1 MLTWL
6 RAAPY
11 IVSAV
16 ACGTILLWAYVSGV
30 DAGRTTVQR
39 EWDKQVAAQSA
50 AAAKL
55 KQQIEDAESLHRTKE
70 KESIH
75 ALAEAR
81 RTAEVAVAN
90 QRAEYER
97 RVQQSSERAT
107 EYMRMA
113 EAGEAERGN
122 LVRHTTEL
130 DRSLEEGRQLVQELR
145 TVVELRDSQLTEVGQ
160 QLLQTRALLEAG
172 ELYGR

>member
-1 MLTWL
+1 MLVWL
-6 RAAPY
+6 RVAPY

-16 ACGTILLWAYVSGV
+16 ACTVALLWAYIAGV
-30 DAGRTTVQR
+30 DAGKTAVQKD
-39 EWDKQVAAQSA
+39 WDKQVAEQSA
-50 AAAKL
+50 VAAKL
-55 KQQIEDAESLHRTKE
+55 KQQIEVAESIHRTKE
-70 KESIH
+70 KESTH

-81 RTAEVAVAN
+81 RIAEVAVAN

-97 RVQQSSERAT
+97 RVQQSSERTT
-107 EYMRMA
+107 EYVRMA
-113 EAGEAERGN
+113 EAGKAERGN
-122 LVRHTTEL
+122 LARHTAEL

-172 ELYGR
+172 EPDGR

>member
-16 ACGTILLWAYVSGV
+16 ACGAVLLWAYVSGV
-30 DAGRTTVQR
+30 DAGKTTVQR

-55 KQQIEDAESLHRTKE
+55 KQQIEDAESMHRTKE
-70 KESIH
+70 KESTH
-75 ALAEAR
+75 ALAEAHR
-81 RTAEVAVAN
+81 IAEVAVAN
-90 QRAEYER
+90 QRADYER
-97 RVQQSSERAT
+97 RVQQSFERAT

-122 LVRHTTEL
+122 LVRHATEL

-145 TVVELRDSQLTEVGQ
+145 TVVELRDSQLIEVGQ

-172 ELYGR
+172 EPDGR

>member
-16 ACGTILLWAYVSGV
+16 ACGTLLLWAYVSGV

-172 ELYGR
+172 EPYGR

>member
-39 EWDKQVAAQSA
+39 EWDKQVAAQSV

-81 RTAEVAVAN
+81 RIAEVAVAN

-97 RVQQSSERAT
+97 RVQQSSKRAT

-172 ELYGR
+172 EPYGR